1 MSPQLKSYEQFTLPL
16 VRQVFSLTLDERTD
30 WISAVKQIEPNDYL
44 KKELIFNTFLT
55 FAMNTSEARSE
66 IIISSIL
73 SEVSRRTKATFFFD
87 TMFDVNKELG
97 LQGSCDFIVS
107 PLSGITCI
115 ESPVLTIVQAK
126 NESIVSGLG
135 QCLATM
141 VAAQMFNQGG
151 IVYGAVTTGDRWKF
165 LKLVDQTAY
174 ISPGEITLD
183 RLGVILGVL
192 INTVIAANKEIQEK

>member
-1 MSPQLKSYEQFTLPL
+1 MTPRPTSYEQFTLPQ
-16 VRQVFSLTLDERTD
+16 VQQVFSLTLDEKTN
-30 WISAVKQIEPNDYL
+30 WTLAVKPIEPSDYL

-55 FAMNTSEARSE
+55 FTMNASEARSE

-73 SEVSRRTKATFFFD
+73 SEISRRTKATFFFD
-87 TMFDVNKELG
+87 AMFDVNKELG

-107 PLSGITCI
+107 PLSEIICI
-115 ESPVLTIVQAK
+115 DAPVLTIVQAK

-141 VAAQMFNQGG
+141 VAAQMFNQGSV
-151 IVYGAVTTGDRWKF
+151 VYGAVTTGDRWKF

-174 ISPGEITLD
+174 IAPGEITLN

-192 INTVIAANKEIQEK
+192 EMGVLAR

>member
-1 MSPQLKSYEQFTLPL
+1 
-16 VRQVFSLTLDERTD
+16 LDERTD